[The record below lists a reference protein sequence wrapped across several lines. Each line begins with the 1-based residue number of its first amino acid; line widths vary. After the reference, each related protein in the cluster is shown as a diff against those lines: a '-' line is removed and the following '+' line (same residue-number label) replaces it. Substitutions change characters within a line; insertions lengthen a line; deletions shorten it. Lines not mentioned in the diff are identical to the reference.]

1 MAFKDTQN
9 KALAAK
15 LSAKHVKTREK
26 GGITLSYIE
35 GWHAISEA
43 NKIFGFDGWDRE
55 TVMMDCVWEN
65 RKDRRSEC
73 SYIARGRVS
82 IRAGDTVI
90 CREGSGSGN
99 GVSTTPGEAHEKAL
113 KEAET
118 DAMKRA
124 LSTFGNPFGLALY
137 DKKQRS
143 VRQTRSRQTGKP
155 VSWIVVGPNGN
166 KISGHKNPIDFCAMM
181 KKHLETISEATEFMM
196 FWKQNQVSVAK
207 LREFLP
213 SLKTEAGKHYGE
225 ILGSI
230 YTTRLQK
237 FAEEK
242 AEKELNDGGI
252 SKENSND
259 SQRKNGANSENTG
272 TISDLDAPS
281 RLATKPPPP
290 SNKRIRDK
298 EHLRFVASRSCLI
311 CGRSPCHA
319 HHILFAQP
327 RAMSRKVSDEL
338 TVPLCFLHHRSL
350 HDHGNEQDWWK
361 QNKVDPIKEA
371 ERLWLKTRNFSQTA

>member
-1 MAFKDTQN
+1 MAFNETQN

-15 LSAKHVKTREK
+15 LNSKHVKTRDK

-43 NKIFGFDGWDRE
+43 NRIFGFDGWDRE
-55 TVMMDCVWEN
+55 TVWTDCVWEN
-65 RKDRRSEC
+65 RKDGQNAC
-73 SYIARGRVS
+73 SYIARVRVS
-82 IRAGDTVI
+82 VRAGDTVI

-99 GVSTTPGEAHEKAL
+99 GVGLTLGEADENAL

-137 DKKQRS
+137 DKEQRF
-143 VRQTRSRQTGKP
+143 VRQTRSRQTEIP
-155 VSWIVVGPNGN
+155 VSWIVLGPDGN
-166 KISGHKNPIDFCAMM
+166 QISENKNPIDFCSMM
-181 KKHLETISEATEFMM
+181 KKRLETISEASECMA
-196 FWKQNQVSVAK
+196 FWKRNQESVAR

-213 SLKTEAGKHYGE
+213 GLKTENGKHYGE

-242 AEKELNDGGI
+242 ADKAPKDESTSEDRGNDTH
-252 SKENSND
+252 
-259 SQRKNGANSENTG
+259 RKNEPHAVNAGSVSEL
-272 TISDLDAPS
+272 SAPS
-281 RLATKPPPP
+281 RPATKPLP
-290 SNKRIRDK
+290 SPNKRIRDK
-298 EHLRFVASRSCLI
+298 EHLRFVASQSCLI
-311 CGRSPCHA
+311 CGRSPTHA

-327 RAMSRKVSDEL
+327 RAMSRKVSDEW
-338 TVPLCFLHHRSL
+338 TVPLCYLHHRSL
-350 HDHGNEQDWWK
+350 HDHGNEQEWWK

-371 ERLWLKTRNFSQTA
+371 EPLWLRTRNHRQAG